1 MRKFN
6 IGDRVII
13 YRPEDIS
20 ERPTWIGDM
29 DRFHGMEGTIVYYNS
44 SGFFQ
49 IEGTHYI
56 FNDNWAELVGNELK
70 LEDIK
75 DVEFF

>member
-1 MRKFN
+1 MRKFKK
-6 IGDRVII
+6 GDKVII
-13 YRPEDIS
+13 YRPEDTS
-20 ERPTWIGDM
+20 ERPTWIGEM
-29 DRFHGMEGTIVYYNS
+29 NRFHGTERTIIGYNS
-44 SGFFQ
+44 AGFFQ

-56 FNDNWAELVGNELK
+56 FNDNWAELVDNELK